1 MSPVTT
7 ANKLS
12 LPQFRHTYLPSL
24 PPFLAAN
31 GTSYSIS
38 LHTATTLPP
47 EDFKAC
53 FALIRDTSAEMY
65 KRSTV
70 GWKPVAKRRE
80 MRLEE
85 MRYLVVKSVPQTG
98 EGCGNPNNSNE
109 ESEEGKRVEA
119 SSDASLYSTDG
130 GNVSEGEVV
139 VGFLSFMLT
148 IEDDYPVIYCYE
160 IHLQPYMRG
169 CGLGRHLMG
178 LVEEIGRRVGVD
190 KAMLTVFLR
199 NKDGMKFYE
208 RIG

>member
-1 MSPVTT
+1 
-7 ANKLS
+7 
-12 LPQFRHTYLPSL
+12 
-24 PPFLAAN
+24 
-31 GTSYSIS
+31 
-38 LHTATTLPP
+38 
-47 EDFKAC
+47 
-53 FALIRDTSAEMY
+53 MY

-85 MRYLVVKSVPQTG
+85 MRYLVVKWVPQTG
-98 EGCGNPNNSNE
+98 QGCGNPNDNIE
-109 ESEEGKRVEA
+109 ESEGGKRTGG
-119 SSDASLYSTDG
+119 SSDASLHSVDG
-130 GNVSEGEVV
+130 GNASEVEVV

-160 IHLQPYMRG
+160 IHLQSHTRG
-169 CGLGRHLMG
+169 CGLGKHLMG
-178 LVEEIGRRVGVD
+178 LVEEIGRRVRVD